1 MVDVVSS
8 LVEFDRHARYPIA
21 LTRSS
26 MRRTDQRGQRRVG
39 LRTSRRNTMA
49 PRIVPTGG
57 HAQDTAHGADGVDLL
72 MSAHEFEDLD
82 GFESAS
88 RANQVAAFER
98 MSLSTRNC
106 LISRRRRC
114 SSWSSSVVKP
124 PSPEPS
130 SRSACCTQLRIDS
143 GDGSNSLANYSGVR
157 PARTNSTIW
166 RRNSG
171 AYGVCVLGRSSSL
184 PKYRDVHH
192 TGVTPLSPIRLRF
205 DNLKASKQT

>member
-1 MVDVVSS
+1 
-8 LVEFDRHARYPIA
+8 
-21 LTRSS
+21 
-26 MRRTDQRGQRRVG
+26 
-39 LRTSRRNTMA
+39 MA

-192 TGVTPLSPIRLRF
+192 TGETPVRTTRLVYAWGSARYPTSCRGRT
-205 DNLKASKQT
+205 ASSSGRRSHGPDAGQLRGISRGVLRLVRSARLFGR